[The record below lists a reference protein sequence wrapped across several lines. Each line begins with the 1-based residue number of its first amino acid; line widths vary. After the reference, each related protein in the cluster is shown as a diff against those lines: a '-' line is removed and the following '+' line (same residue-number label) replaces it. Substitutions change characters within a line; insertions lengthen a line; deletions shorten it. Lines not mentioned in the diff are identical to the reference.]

1 MYSIVLPHIQVHQM
15 MTNFKTTSVKKKG
28 FYKMFNTGNNINFS
42 LKATSANSQ
51 NLMYCNNCNYYI
63 PTPF

>member
-1 MYSIVLPHIQVHQM
+1 M

-28 FYKMFNTGNNINFS
+28 FYKMFNVGNNINFS